1 MARIHWEGMD
11 LGYLCKI
18 WFLIIQQEDTRKQ
31 VEEQLLEMKGSLARG
46 FLFSFGQLRKLTL
59 ESVYKDNPM
68 LGVLRSPEKR
78 QK

>member
-1 MARIHWEGMD
+1 M
-11 LGYLCKI
+11 
-18 WFLIIQQEDTRKQ
+18 QQEDIRKQ
-31 VEEQLLEMKGSLARG
+31 VEQQLLEMKGTLAQG
-46 FLFSFGQLRKLTL
+46 FLLSFGQLRKLTL